1 VRLHVELSGAGEWQ
15 RLDSSMH
22 PQSASLTGGLGAAF
36 AVFCFAVALAIPAAL
51 PEPWPASVAPVPTDT
66 GNTVNRASKG
76 DQLRIIVR
84 PPEGEPFEVK
94 GPGTSRPKLLDGCES
109 GFSPM
114 DQSAAA
120 KRAQSCTT

>member
-1 VRLHVELSGAGEWQ
+1 MDR
-15 RLDSSMH
+15 SMH
-22 PQSASLTGGLGAAF
+22 PQSAYLTGGLGAAF
-36 AVFCFAVALAIPAAL
+36 AVLCFAVALAVPAAL
-51 PEPWPASVAPVPTDT
+51 PDPRPASVAPTPTDT
-66 GNTVNRASKG
+66 EITVNRARKG

-84 PPEGEPFEVK
+84 PPQGEPFEVK
-94 GPGTSRPKLLDGCES
+94 VPGAPSPKLLDGCES

>member
-1 VRLHVELSGAGEWQ
+1 
-15 RLDSSMH
+15 MH
-22 PQSASLTGGLGAAF
+22 RQSASFTGGLGAAF

-51 PEPWPASVAPVPTDT
+51 PEPRPASVAPTPTDT
-66 GNTVNRASKG
+66 GNTVNRARKG

-84 PPEGEPFEVK
+84 PPQGEPFEVK
-94 GPGTSRPKLLDGCES
+94 GPGASPPKLLDGCES
-109 GFSPM
+109 GFSAM